1 MISKNKMIINSV
13 WNLPRILASS
23 RVLTFIYLPIILL
36 SLQFNIQDHNKL
48 IFVGLATVLLIY
60 LWINLIMVAYRALD
74 KNFTGG
80 LKIRKVITLFI
91 MATLT
96 YAFFY
101 YSMLN
106 YDIDSFQSLFGT
118 KKIIENDPFLAF
130 FDMTFFSGNVIT
142 TLGYNFDFSPKGRLV
157 KFIVMT
163 QCFASI
169 ILLMI
174 LLSKAI

>member
-1 MISKNKMIINSV
+1 MTKNKMVINGA
-13 WNLPRILASS
+13 WNLPRVLASS
-23 RVLTFIYLPIILL
+23 RILTFIYLPIIFL
-36 SLQFNIQDHNKL
+36 SLQFNIQEHNKL
-48 IFVGLATVLLIY
+48 FFIGLSLVLLIY
-60 LWINLIMVAYRALD
+60 LWINLILVAYRALD

-91 MATLT
+91 MSTLT

-101 YSMLN
+101 YAMIN
-106 YDIDSFQSLFGT
+106 YNVNAFQSIIGV
-118 KKIIENDPFLAF
+118 KKIVEHDPYLAY
-130 FDMTFFSGNVIT
+130 FDMTFFSANVIT
-142 TLGYNFDFSPKGRLV
+142 TLGYNFDFSPRFRFL

-174 LLSKAI
+174 LLSRAI